1 MNTLKRKEVL
11 IGLLVIVALVILF
24 FGINFLK
31 GVNLFKATNYYY
43 ASYTNVAGLANSAPV
58 TLNGFKVGLVREIK
72 YQYDNPGHVVVEM
85 SLDKEL
91 RLPAGTRAE
100 ISSDILGTASIV
112 LHMGDASTGFYAVG
126 DTIEGAVQA
135 GMLDAVSN
143 DIMPAV
149 NSILPRVDTL
159 LIGLNTLVNDPALHT
174 SVQRMDQIT
183 AELNGTIAEIHAIM
197 RELRPV
203 ADRMNAISANV
214 DTISGNLANVSGTLA
229 DAPVDSL
236 LNDLAATAAHLEELT
251 AALNNPDSSLGKL
264 SNDPELYDNIN
275 ATVVSLDSLFIDIRR
290 NPKRYINIKLL

>member
-11 IGLLVIVALVILF
+11 IGLLVVVALVILF

-43 ASYTNVAGLANSAPV
+43 ASYENVAGLANSAPV

-72 YQYDNPGHVVVEM
+72 YQYDNPGHVLVEM

-112 LHMGDASTGFYAVG
+112 LHMGDAAGGFYAVG
-126 DTIEGAVQA
+126 DTIIGGVQP
-135 GMLDAVSN
+135 GMLDAVGN
-143 DIMPAV
+143 DIMPVV
-149 NSILPRVDTL
+149 NNILPRVDTL

-174 SVQRMDQIT
+174 SVQRLDQIT
-183 AELNGTIAEIHAIM
+183 AELNGTIADIHAIM
-197 RELRPV
+197 RDLRPV
-203 ADRMNAISANV
+203 ARQMNTISANV
-214 DTISGNLANVSGTLA
+214 DTLSGSLAAVSGTLG
-229 DAPVDSL
+229 DASL
-236 LNDLAATAAHLEELT
+236 HSVINDLAATAAHLEELT

-264 SNDPELYDNIN
+264 SHDPELYNNIN